1 MSKEGASGLTIEN
14 FFKLLFFASDAE
26 NMLQHVDEIK
36 KKLVRPETKF
46 ETMVNILNN
55 AYKENYNNCRRWLTV
70 DKIAEFTNKF
80 CDT

>member
-36 KKLVRPETKF
+36 KKLVRPEIKF